1 MWKTYMTSGII
12 VLFALSLTFFTGI
25 HLESPTGY
33 FSFVDIAP
41 QGFFYEEPT
50 DLSQTSALQSLN
62 QAEDVIKEIKN
73 LNLSTDFVDDAFI
86 EANSSYILED
96 YGNVFKVTQLI
107 SYIKSEKIEF
117 LDQIQLVKNKEQE
130 YMGEGINTDHV
141 KVLIKKSE
149 GAFYQDQ
156 LDESHEILTFADD
169 ALEQARSEES
179 RVKTLT
185 VLSKNFFV
193 RYWWQI
199 SLVLIFLAIIIPPL
213 FMRIRK
219 QMIKKKIIKLTEEMA
234 KIKEV
239 IKLLQKD
246 TFIEKKITPKTY
258 RLKVIKSEERITEI
272 KHTLP
277 VLEAQL
283 KGRKKSKYRRK
294 KTKGI
299 LKIEK

>member
-1 MWKTYMTSGII
+1 
-12 VLFALSLTFFTGI
+12 
-25 HLESPTGY
+25 
-33 FSFVDIAP
+33 
-41 QGFFYEEPT
+41 
-50 DLSQTSALQSLN
+50 
-62 QAEDVIKEIKN
+62 
-73 LNLSTDFVDDAFI
+73 
-86 EANSSYILED
+86 
-96 YGNVFKVTQLI
+96 
-107 SYIKSEKIEF
+107 
-117 LDQIQLVKNKEQE
+117 
-130 YMGEGINTDHV
+130 MGEGINTDHV